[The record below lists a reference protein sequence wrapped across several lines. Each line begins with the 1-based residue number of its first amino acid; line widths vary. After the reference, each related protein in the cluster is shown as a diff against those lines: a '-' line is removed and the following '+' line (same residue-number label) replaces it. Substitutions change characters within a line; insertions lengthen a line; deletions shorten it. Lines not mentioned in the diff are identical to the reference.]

1 MSPHIRILG
10 DILKPLGELF
20 DSVEVSADADVLHTS
35 YRSDMLNVVNLFGD
49 SGDDYND
56 DDDDDDDIDDN
67 EDNSQTTSMMV
78 AFLFSQSLMT

>member
-1 MSPHIRILG
+1 M
-10 DILKPLGELF
+10 KALGELF

-35 YRSDMLNVVNLFGD
+35 YRSDVLNVVNLFGD
-49 SGDDYND
+49 SGDDYN
-56 DDDDDDDIDDN
+56 DDDDDDIDDN

>member
-1 MSPHIRILG
+1 M
-10 DILKPLGELF
+10 KALGELF

-56 DDDDDDDIDDN
+56 DDDDDDDDDIDDN

>member
-1 MSPHIRILG
+1 M
-10 DILKPLGELF
+10 KALGELF

-35 YRSDMLNVVNLFGD
+35 YRSDVLNVANLFGD
-49 SGDDYND
+49 SGDDYN
-56 DDDDDDDIDDN
+56 DDDDDDIDDN